1 MFNRFSV
8 LSRDTERTMDGTFK
22 IEPHNQP
29 DFEKRRRKKEI
40 VLICMIIIVVAL
52 VSFAITKTTNYG
64 ADFPIS
70 NTILMFIL
78 ININMMLLL
87 FLILLVFRNIVKL
100 YYERRQSSVGASLRT
115 KLLVAFIT
123 LSLLPTV
130 ILFYFSIQFISTSI
144 DFWFNAPVEQAL
156 ENSIS
161 IGRQLYTNVKD
172 NNRFF
177 LDRVSY
183 QVKRKNYLTPE
194 NQKSLKHYINV
205 SQRAFNLDAIE
216 VYDAKAKRVAWST
229 NDNLKRAFNDPV
241 PESALRQETGADKA
255 RSYTEHVA
263 EGELVRSVGTIPFGK
278 KIEEAKGFVVI
289 SILIPPSMSEH
300 MASVSRGFE
309 EYQQIKLMKKPIQVS
324 YFIAL
329 SIVALLVVFC
339 AVWFAFYLAGSIT
352 IPIMELAE
360 GTRRVAE
367 GDLSFNIDISSDDEI
382 GDLVGS
388 FNKMTRDLG
397 INREQLSL
405 SARMLRE
412 QNLEIE
418 ERRQYMEIVLQ
429 NVAAGVISLDQW
441 GQVATINKSAESMLG
456 IDASNVVKLDYRE
469 LLRGQDLEK
478 AEEIFEKMRLSNKGL
493 DFPLSLN
500 VNNKLRS
507 FMVHSNLLKDDS
519 GSSMGVVIVFD
530 DLTELEKAQ
539 RIAAWREVARRIA
552 HEVKNPL
559 TPIALSAER
568 LKRRYSKRIDES
580 VFDECTRTIIDH
592 VGLIRNLV
600 NAFSTFA
607 NFPTSNPEKCGLPV
621 IIEESVAL
629 YKESHLHIEFKIEVK
644 NEIPMLNIDRQQI
657 KQAMINILDN
667 AIAAIRED
675 GEITI
680 IINHKADNNSVLLEI
695 EDTGSGI
702 SSQVKARL
710 FEPYFSTKKSGTG
723 LGLAIVNSIVADHN
737 ATIRVLDNRP
747 KGTRFV
753 LEFPV

>member
-1 MFNRFSV
+1 MKNK
-8 LSRDTERTMDGTFK
+8 LNIDDAHTLGYEK
-22 IEPHNQP
+22 I
-29 DFEKRRRKKEI
+29 RRKKEFA
-40 VLICMIIIVVAL
+40 LIGVIIVVVAL
-52 VSFAITKTTNYG
+52 ISFAITKTTNFG

-87 FLILLVFRNIVKL
+87 FLILLVFRNVVKL
-100 YYERRQSSVGASLRT
+100 YYERKQGAAGAKLRT
-115 KLLVAFIT
+115 KLLLAFIT
-123 LSLLPTV
+123 MSLLPTV
-130 ILFYFSIQFISTSI
+130 VLFYFSIQFISTSI

-161 IGRQLYTNVKD
+161 IGRQLYKNVED

-177 LDRVSY
+177 LERVSY
-183 QVKRKNYLTPE
+183 QVKRKQFLKPE
-194 NQKSLKHYINV
+194 NGKPFKHYINV
-205 SQRAFNLDAIE
+205 SQRAFNLHAIE
-216 VYDAKAKRVAWST
+216 VYDINSNRLVLST
-229 NDNLKRAFNDPV
+229 NDDLERAFSDPV
-241 PESALRQETGADKA
+241 SANELQKEMGDNNVRT
-255 RSYTEHVA
+255 YTEHIA
-263 EGELVRSVGTIPFGK
+263 EGELVRSIGSIPFGK
-278 KIEEAKGFVVI
+278 DRSETKGFVVI
-289 SILIPPSMSEH
+289 SILIPPGMSEN
-300 MASVSRGFE
+300 MASVLRGFE
-309 EYQQIKLMKKPIQVS
+309 EYQQITLMKTPIQIS

-339 AVWFAFYLAGSIT
+339 AIWFAFYLARSIT
-352 IPIMELAE
+352 IPVMELAE
-360 GTRRVAE
+360 GIRRVAE
-367 GDLSFNIDISSDDEI
+367 GDLSFNIEVSSDDEV
-382 GDLVGS
+382 GLLVQS

-397 INREQLSL
+397 INREQLAL

-429 NVAAGVISLDQW
+429 NVAAGVISLDPW
-441 GQVATINKSAESMLG
+441 GQIATINKSAERMLG
-456 IDASNVVKLDYRE
+456 IEGESVLKLDYRE
-469 LLRGQDLEK
+469 LLHGRELER
-478 AEEIFEKMRLSNKGL
+478 ADEISEKMQFSTKGL
-493 DFPLSLN
+493 DFPLSLT

-507 FMVHSNLLKDDS
+507 FMVHSNLLKDDN
-519 GSSMGVVIVFD
+519 GNTIGTVIVFD

-568 LKRRYSKRIDES
+568 LKRRYSKQIDEA

-607 NFPTSNPEKCGLPV
+607 NFPASIPELCELPV

-629 YKESHLHIEFKIEVK
+629 YKESHYKIAFSIHVK
-644 NEIPMLNIDRQQI
+644 NEIPALNIDRQQI
-657 KQAMINILDN
+657 KQAMINLLDN
-667 AIAAIRED
+667 AIAALKNKGAID
-675 GEITI
+675 ITLSYNAAKEIV
-680 IINHKADNNSVLLEI
+680 SLEI
-695 EDTGSGI
+695 ADTGSGI
-702 SSQVKARL
+702 QSQVKARL

-737 ATIRVLDNRP
+737 AVIRVLDNRP
-747 KGTRFV
+747 RGTKFV
-753 LEFPV
+753 IEFPVK